1 MARLLPYIAGGLG
14 AVQGVREDKRR
25 RPRRRLRLLAP
36 VFAGSSRVEPP
47 PEPDHSASSGGGC
60 YGYLPSQQQE
70 VAVLPQYYYY
80 GGGGADLGG
89 RPPRCRATG
98 PPGASAQILRESFC
112 RKVPAAPQR
121 GDQVPAT
128 RQAAGVYFCKFR
140 KRKYIFCK
148 KQK

>member
-1 MARLLPYIAGGLG
+1 MLCRVFEKTKGDGGDG
-14 AVQGVREDKRR
+14 QDGDSASS
-25 RPRRRLRLLAP
+25 PP

-89 RPPRCRATG
+89 LGGRPHRCRATG
-98 PPGASAQILRESFC
+98 PPGASAQIICENFC
-112 RKVPAAPQR
+112 RKVPAVPQR
-121 GDQVPAT
+121 GDQIPAAWQ
-128 RQAAGVYFCKFR
+128 RGGR
-140 KRKYIFCK
+140 GIFL
-148 KQK
+148 

>member
-1 MARLLPYIAGGLG
+1 MARLLPYIVGGLG

-25 RPRRRLRLLAP
+25 RPRWRLRLLAP

-80 GGGGADLGG
+80 GGGGGTDLGGLG

-98 PPGASAQILRESFC
+98 PPGASAQILSENFC
-112 RKVPAAPQR
+112 RKTAAAPRR
-121 GDQVPAT
+121 GDQVL
-128 RQAAGVYFCKFR
+128 AARRLGGR
-140 KRKYIFCK
+140 GIFL
-148 KQK
+148 